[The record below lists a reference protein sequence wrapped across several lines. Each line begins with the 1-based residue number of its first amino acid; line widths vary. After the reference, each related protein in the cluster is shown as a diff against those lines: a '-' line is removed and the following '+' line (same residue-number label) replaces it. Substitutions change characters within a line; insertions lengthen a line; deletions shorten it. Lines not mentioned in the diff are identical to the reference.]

1 MEKRKLNM
9 LLWPVAL
16 LLLNGIWN
24 GIADNSAP
32 YEINDYDHPV
42 EERSV
47 SLASVFGLEKDMP
60 SELYVEFKG
69 ISTSQGNVSWII
81 VDANGDTVSQWSGTL
96 EDTPRGWSG
105 KLSPGDYRVQTT
117 VDEGILAEQTL
128 EIQPFKSYQ
137 IEGHV
142 LLSCMLILAAL
153 GETLL
158 RKKGREWAARKSAVQ
173 PKGSNNSPFKRRKEG
188 MPEYEEAFNDDDP
201 WRTPKGLA

>member
-1 MEKRKLNM
+1 MDKKKLNM

-16 LLLNGIWN
+16 LLLNGVWS
-24 GIADNSAP
+24 GISDNSAP

-69 ISTSQGNVSWII
+69 ISTSQGNVSWKLI
-81 VDANGDTVSQWSGTL
+81 DANGDIISQWSGTL

-105 KLSPGDYRVQTT
+105 ELSPGDYRVQTT

-128 EIQPFKSYQ
+128 AIQPFKSYQ

-142 LLSCMLILAAL
+142 ILSCMLILAAIV
-153 GETLL
+153 ETLL
-158 RKKGREWAARKSAVQ
+158 RKKGSEWAAKKSAMQ
-173 PKGSNNSPFKRRKEG
+173 SSSPAKSPFKPRKEG
-188 MPEYEEAFNDDDP
+188 MPEYEEAFGDDDP